1 MYNRRIWQDS
11 VRDPERT
18 YNMTTNPD
26 GTVSLTP
33 AGEVIQQ
40 GTNQS
45 AANFNAME
53 NGIQDTNIALGI
65 ICQHMLQSEPQ
76 HNERI
81 TELEKDSTVEAGTVT
96 LTNTSK
102 YPFNNSI
109 KTIALAKVRNT
120 TNYLVEC
127 VVESCSG
134 GLPGNIT
141 VSGKNVNGF
150 KVDFD
155 GSAESVTINYIVK
168 GGILS

>member
-11 VRDPERT
+11 VREPERT
-18 YNMTTNPD
+18 YSMKTNAD

-33 AGEVIQQ
+33 AGKVIQQ

-65 ICQHMLQSEPQ
+65 IFQHMLQIEPQ
-76 HNERI
+76 NHERI
-81 TELEKDSTVEAGTVT
+81 FELEKDNTVEAGKVI
-96 LTNTSK
+96 LKNTSK
-102 YPFNNSI
+102 YPFNNSVQ
-109 KTIALAKVRNT
+109 TIALATTRDT

-127 VVESCSG
+127 VVESYSG

-141 VSGKNVNGF
+141 VSGKAVNGF